1 MHKIV
6 LILILLIINV
16 IAFSYL
22 KETIYEKKAYEL
34 MLNHHVFVIPK
45 KSLLFEDINDF
56 KVDDY
61 FYIYSFNDYDFR
73 YYFSDNNLILKID
86 DLSLKYPYQI
96 KEKEVEIIE
105 TVVVKEVYI
114 KEDTSVSQPANNNED
129 NYVQDDDDYEDLYF
143 ELDRDHFNYDRG
155 SSISSIIADIQ
166 SSIHTNSRVT
176 LDYSALNPNDSGEY
190 PVILMTESNSYTI
203 YVQIV

>member
-1 MHKIV
+1 MRKIV

-34 MLNHHVFVIPK
+34 KLNHHVFVIPK

-86 DLSLKYPYQI
+86 DLSMKYPYQI

>member
-1 MHKIV
+1 M
-6 LILILLIINV
+6 
-16 IAFSYL
+16 
-22 KETIYEKKAYEL
+22 
-34 MLNHHVFVIPK
+34 
-45 KSLLFEDINDF
+45 FEDINDF

-86 DLSLKYPYQI
+86 DLSMKYPYQI

>member
-1 MHKIV
+1 
-6 LILILLIINV
+6 
-16 IAFSYL
+16 
-22 KETIYEKKAYEL
+22 
-34 MLNHHVFVIPK
+34 
-45 KSLLFEDINDF
+45 
-56 KVDDY
+56 
-61 FYIYSFNDYDFR
+61 
-73 YYFSDNNLILKID
+73 
-86 DLSLKYPYQI
+86 LKYPYQI

-114 KEDTSVSQPANNNED
+114 KEDTSVSQPVNNNED